1 MKRTPAKTM
10 FALLLAVVLVLGLA
24 APALAANTMR
34 SVQNL
39 TGNGE
44 AVECEKYNI
53 DGYNYFKLRDLA
65 KLLDG
70 TNSQFN
76 VDYDQAAKMMIVT
89 TGVPYTTP
97 NGTELQVGADLS
109 ASAMPSVQSLMID
122 GELCETLTAYN
133 IGGNNYF
140 QLRELGKTLGFYV
153 HYDKA
158 TNTAIVDESE
168 EDEAWDTGDASLD
181 DPRNADGIGEKEI
194 LVVSFGTSFNDSRV
208 ATIGAVEAAM
218 EKAFPGYSVRRGFT
232 AQIVIDHIALRDD
245 ETIDNFTQ
253 ALDRAVANGVKEL
266 YVQPTHLMNGFEYT
280 DVTNELSL
288 YQDKFDVIALGKP
301 ILTTDEDYD
310 IVIEAITEATKQYD
324 DGKTAICFMG
334 HGTEADSNHVYA
346 DMQAKL
352 TEKGYANYYV
362 GTVEAEPS
370 VYDVLEAVKAG
381 GYEKVV
387 LRPLMIVAGDHANND
402 MADLEDEESWASIF
416 TAAGYEVEC
425 VLEGLGQLEAIQKLL
440 VEHAR
445 DAENLVPK
453 RDLADAGEMT
463 AVDEVV
469 EEGMTPV
476 TGDKIADS
484 SYKVEVKSR
493 SSMFKVSNAVLT
505 VKDGKM
511 TLSFSTTKSYTW
523 FFLGATDKIA
533 GADLSEFQEGKLSDG
548 AMTYTIPVE
557 ALDEGILCAAYSRNK
572 DQWYA
577 RTLLV
582 RYDSLEAIG

>member
-39 TGNGE
+39 TVNGE

-402 MADLEDEESWASIF
+402 MADLEDEES
-416 TAAGYEVEC
+416 
-425 VLEGLGQLEAIQKLL
+425 
-440 VEHAR
+440 
-445 DAENLVPK
+445 
-453 RDLADAGEMT
+453 
-463 AVDEVV
+463 
-469 EEGMTPV
+469 
-476 TGDKIADS
+476 
-484 SYKVEVKSR
+484 
-493 SSMFKVSNAVLT
+493 
-505 VKDGKM
+505 
-511 TLSFSTTKSYTW
+511 
-523 FFLGATDKIA
+523 
-533 GADLSEFQEGKLSDG
+533 
-548 AMTYTIPVE
+548 
-557 ALDEGILCAAYSRNK
+557 
-572 DQWYA
+572 
-577 RTLLV
+577 
-582 RYDSLEAIG
+582 